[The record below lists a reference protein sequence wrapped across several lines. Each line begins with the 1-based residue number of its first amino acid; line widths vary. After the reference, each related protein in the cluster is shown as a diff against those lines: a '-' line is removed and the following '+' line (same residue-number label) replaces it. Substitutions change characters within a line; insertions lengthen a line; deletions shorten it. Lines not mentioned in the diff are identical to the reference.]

1 MSRSLVTTR
10 LVKYGALAAGLL
22 VAAVVAVAAF
32 TSMQTPFQNPTASS
46 PVPAIACSPPP
57 CANLQGYTL
66 WVTNL
71 NVTGNVVSMQVMFLN
86 SSDSTHASPEDL
98 QLIDS
103 KQQASGLITDSPG
116 CQTWDRH
123 AFNRGAKFGPL
134 TVCFRAS
141 TLAPPLVLRWS
152 PDFGLFCCRTDIKL
166 N

>member
-1 MSRSLVTTR
+1 VRTR
-10 LVKYGALAAGLL
+10 LLKYGALAAGLL
-22 VAAVVAVAAF
+22 IVAVAAVAAF
-32 TSMQTPFQNPTASS
+32 VSMQTPFQNAAASS
-46 PVPAIACSPPP
+46 PLPAIACSPAP

-71 NVTGNVVSMQVMFLN
+71 TVSGDLVSMQIAFKN

-103 KQQASGLITDSPG
+103 KQQASSLITNSPG

-123 AFNRGAKFGPL
+123 VFNNGAKFGPV
-134 TVCFRAS
+134 TVCFRVRAA
-141 TLAPPLVLRWS
+141 APSLVLRWS